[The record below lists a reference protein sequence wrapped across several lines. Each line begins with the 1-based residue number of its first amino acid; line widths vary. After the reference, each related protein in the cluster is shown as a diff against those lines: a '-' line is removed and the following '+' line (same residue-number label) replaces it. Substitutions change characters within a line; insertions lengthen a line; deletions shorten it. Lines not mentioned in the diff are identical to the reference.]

1 MVLTKT
7 ISSVSRQHKRDG
19 SSVAYERSN
28 KICTRA
34 TLLLSLLVLTSFPL
48 LDIGGHTLFF
58 YSFFFFSFF
67 SLFFSL
73 CLEALF
79 FSMYMSHFFFF
90 CVSFSP
96 SLLRSFAQ
104 HNAHTPSHGRDT
116 CAMLRNTRKATLNG
130 IGTQRKK
137 RGYKRW
143 GKLYLLMLG
152 GVKHT
157 NLR

>member
-1 MVLTKT
+1 
-7 ISSVSRQHKRDG
+7 
-19 SSVAYERSN
+19 
-28 KICTRA
+28 
-34 TLLLSLLVLTSFPL
+34 
-48 LDIGGHTLFF
+48 
-58 YSFFFFSFF
+58 
-67 SLFFSL
+67 
-73 CLEALF
+73 
-79 FSMYMSHFFFF
+79 MSHFFFF

-137 RGYKRW
+137 GATRVRG
-143 GKLYLLMLG
+143 GKLYLLTLG

-157 NLR
+157 NLRWRSGGVEVAKMRRNPGCRWRCCGVDVDAEAVLTDQRHSKSETGQIKSMPEKLGQTSGQKLGSKNRQKL